1 MAKGSMRDQM
11 PVVTAWIDGMRAT
24 FGAEHIDGI
33 IRAGMKG
40 QPVFFASENGHTVG
54 TPARPGWRVL
64 KDEQGGRTVVMNGNQ
79 RVDSIQA
86 DDGDRRRN
94 QQGVEAWQR

>member
-1 MAKGSMRDQM
+1 MAKGSMRGQM
-11 PVVTAWIDGMRAT
+11 PVVTAWIDGMRAA

-33 IRAGMKG
+33 IKAGVRG

-54 TPARPGWRVL
+54 TPAPPGWRVL
-64 KDEQGGRTVVMNGNQ
+64 KDASGALVVMDGDKQ
-79 RVDSIQA
+79 VIQQA

-94 QQGVEAWQR
+94 QQGTDAWQR

>member
-11 PVVTAWIDGMRAT
+11 PVVTAWIDGMRAA
-24 FGAEHIDGI
+24 FGTEHIDGV

-40 QPVFFASENGHTVG
+40 QPVFFASENGHAFG
-54 TPARPGWRVL
+54 TRAPPAWRVL
-64 KDEQGGRTVVMNGNQ
+64 KDMQGGRTVVMNGNQ
-79 RVDSIQA
+79 RVGKQA

-94 QQGVEAWQR
+94 QQGVEAWQN